1 MNAEILIKLFNEIRS
16 IDREFTETGE
26 IELDNLDWA
35 TLVLNNNN
43 QIVVENE
50 HGTQFKIEELS
61 ESEMGLFE
69 FELNNIKQDYIG
81 IISNIN
87 LEEAK
92 KAIDLCIED
101 IEMLID
107 GRWNP
112 DEESAEAT
120 LDNLIKVKNYLD
132 FLELT
137 AD

>member
-1 MNAEILIKLFNEIRS
+1 MNAETLIKLFNEIKS

-50 HGTQFKIEELS
+50 HGTQFGLEELS

-120 LDNLIKVKNYLD
+120 LDNLIKVKD
-132 FLELT
+132 FLKLIE
-137 AD
+137 D

>member
-1 MNAEILIKLFNEIRS
+1 MNAETLIKLFNEIKS

-50 HGTQFKIEELS
+50 HGTQFGLEELS

-120 LDNLIKVKNYLD
+120 LDNLIKVKG
-132 FLELT
+132 FLKLIE
-137 AD
+137 D